1 MEYIDVII
9 VHVGKKTYSMNGNP
23 IYKII
28 YREVGN
34 DTQIETK
41 TQANCGFVYGIVW
54 HNLNGKYAKIALTKN
69 GKIEDLK
76 EVA

>member
-9 VHVGKKTYSMNGNP
+9 VHVGEKTYSHNGNP

-41 TQANCGFVYGIVW
+41 TQANCGFVYGVVW
-54 HNLNGKYAKIALTKN
+54 HNLNGKYAKISLTKS

>member
-9 VHVGKKTYSMNGNP
+9 VHVGKKTYSYNGNP

-28 YREVGN
+28 YREVGS

-41 TQANCGFVYGIVW
+41 TQANNGFVYGVVW
-54 HNLNGKYAKIALTKN
+54 HNLNGKYAKIALTKS